1 METYVKALIDGD
13 TKRKAAF
20 ILKCKGKNVSEAV
33 REMLEN
39 YAKEFDKKYGKEN

>member
-1 METYVKALIDGD
+1 MDSYVKALIDEE

-20 ILKCKGKNVSEAV
+20 ILKGKGQNVSEAV
-33 REMLEN
+33 REFLEE